1 MANHNIKKFDQRGL
15 EAILKTENQFI
26 TNLFSILAL
35 PQNNQN
41 DDGKQHQHTYVNT
54 ETILFLVFLDEDNTD
69 VSQKKI
75 FLPGNKTSRAT
86 SLVELQNRINKLKNK
101 NNTYKEK
108 LQKKNLKN
116 RLKKKIKQQK
126 RNNTQKQ
133 SKTTRSINE
142 NSETLEKEAALNIT
156 KEQPIF
162 NKDDKMVFSKI
173 DFAGLGNTK
182 IKKADTNPKKVLEQ
196 VQQVNDKIKKLKET
210 GEIQKATEIKEKTAW
225 KNALAKTQGVKV
237 KDDPVLL
244 KKSIQKLEQRKRSS
258 KKKWENRAENVK
270 KGKEEKQRKRTE
282 NIEKRKK
289 DKKLHKLKRASK
301 KGKII
306 PGF

>member
-41 DDGKQHQHTYVNT
+41 DD
-54 ETILFLVFLDEDNTD
+54 DEDNTD

>member
-1 MANHNIKKFDQRGL
+1 MATNKIKKFDQRRL
-15 EAILKTENQFI
+15 EEILKSENQFI

-41 DDGKQHQHTYVNT
+41 DD
-54 ETILFLVFLDEDNTD
+54 DEDSID
-69 VSQKKI
+69 VSPKKI
-75 FLPGNKTSRAT
+75 FLPTNKTSRAS

-108 LQKKNLKN
+108 IQKRNLKN

-126 RNNTQKQ
+126 RNSTQKEG
-133 SKTTRSINE
+133 KVTRSSNE
-142 NSETLEKEAALNIT
+142 KLETVENEPTVDVAKI
-156 KEQPIF
+156 QPVF

-173 DFAGLGNTK
+173 DFAGLGN
-182 IKKADTNPKKVLEQ
+182 KKNKKGDTNPKKVLEQ
-196 VQQVNDKIKKLKET
+196 VQQVNDKIQKLKET
-210 GEIQKATEIKEKTAW
+210 GDMQKATEIKEKTAW

-237 KDDPVLL
+237 KDDPILL
-244 KKSIQKLEQRKRSS
+244 KKSIQKLEQKKRSS
-258 KKKWENRAENVK
+258 KKKWENRTENVK
-270 KGKEEKQRKRTE
+270 KAKEDKQRKRTE